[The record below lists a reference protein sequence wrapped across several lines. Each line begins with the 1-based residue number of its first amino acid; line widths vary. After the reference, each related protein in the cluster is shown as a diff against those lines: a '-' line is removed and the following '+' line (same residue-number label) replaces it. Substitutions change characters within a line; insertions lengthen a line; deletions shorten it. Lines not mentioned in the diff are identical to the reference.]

1 MILLIFST
9 FLSTWNVEV
18 RAIVKDLD
26 QVNNADSA
34 FTFFFLSVKWS
45 EWPKILENVWMLWSK
60 TSWVGNE
67 AILGMRQ
74 VKEHSPMQFSWR
86 KSQERQSIVNQIREN
101 SNSEIGTKDK
111 EWLRT
116 PWLV

>member
-34 FTFFFLSVKWS
+34 LRYESSTLILYKELSSTIFQSLAGPFALCIIDPIPHNCRWRGWRRQCKFFLPV
-45 EWPKILENVWMLWSK
+45 
-60 TSWVGNE
+60 
-67 AILGMRQ
+67 
-74 VKEHSPMQFSWR
+74 
-86 KSQERQSIVNQIREN
+86 
-101 SNSEIGTKDK
+101 
-111 EWLRT
+111 
-116 PWLV
+116 